1 MFGKARATVVF
12 SAKVTRVFGN
22 RISGFGTFSGNN
34 PVRHQQQAGF
44 TLLEV
49 LIAGLILFTAIALVS
64 LAYRTGLQSERSAV
78 NRVFKTMAA
87 RYIEQNVAEQLRLQ
101 PQRESGEGQWG
112 RWQYEWRV
120 TDRYSKWSKA
130 GFDIET
136 NTVVQVGRPLEL
148 LDVLIDVEGEAYVFT
163 YLSWQ

>member
-1 MFGKARATVVF
+1 MSGIKRL
-12 SAKVTRVFGN
+12 SAQVTRHNGKTLNAPSQLV
-22 RISGFGTFSGNN
+22 
-34 PVRHQQQAGF
+34 QQTGF

-64 LAYRTGLQSERSAV
+64 LAYRTGLQSERSAE

-87 RYIEQNVAEQLRLQ
+87 RYIEQNVAEQLRVQ
-101 PQRESGEGQWG
+101 PQLTNGEGQWG

-120 TDRYSKWSKA
+120 TQRHSKWSKA

-136 NTVVQVGRPLEL
+136 NTVIQVGRPLEL
-148 LDVLIDVEGEAYVFT
+148 LDVLIDVEGEEYAFSH
-163 YLSWQ
+163 LSWQ

>member
-1 MFGKARATVVF
+1 MVSRLSRA
-12 SAKVTRVFGN
+12 AMNRHKRVGSRDPSN
-22 RISGFGTFSGNN
+22 RAAVLHGRNR
-34 PVRHQQQAGF
+34 PVYQAGF

-64 LAYRTGLQSERSAV
+64 LAYRTGLQSERSAE

-87 RYIEQNVAEQLRLQ
+87 RYIEQDVAEQLRVQ
-101 PQRESGEGQWG
+101 PQRTSGEGRWG

-120 TDRYSKWSKA
+120 TQRHSKWSKA

-148 LDVLIDVEGEAYVFT
+148 LDVLIDVEGEEYAFS